1 MVMHAT
7 SMSGSTVT
15 GHLTKQNLYV
25 GGKRVALF
33 YLFLCFSRQLTSIT
47 SSEN

>member
-1 MVMHAT
+1 MVMPAT
-7 SMSGSTVT
+7 CLSGSTVT

-25 GGKRVALF
+25 GGHRVALF
-33 YLFLCFSRQLTSIT
+33 YLFLRFSRQLTSFT